1 MADMDSKKPF
11 DTAMLESLLE
21 EMGDGAI
28 AIDAQ
33 GRITWI
39 NENYHKLLG
48 VAPNLDPRGWPIEQ
62 LIPESRM
69 KEVVRTGRS
78 ILIDI
83 MNFGDQQF
91 VVSRFPLKDADG
103 QIAGAIGFVLFDKV
117 DPLAP
122 LMQKFKVLGKR
133 LSLAEQKLAEARKAK
148 YSVANIINRSLKI
161 DKVKEKVRAVAQ
173 HDSPVLLCGE
183 TGTGKELFAHAI
195 HSVSARR
202 NNSFVAVNVAAIPE
216 ALLEAEFFWRGPWC
230 YTGASDRQ
238 PEGKLALAR
247 GGTLFLDEVGD
258 MPLAVQA
265 KLLRVLEEKEFEPVG
280 SNAIQ
285 PADVRIVAA
294 TSLDLEKMVAEG
306 RFRRDFYYRLNVL
319 KIDIPPLR
327 DRLEDVPVLSDFF
340 LEEFAHRAGEP
351 VRLMSEESVRRLMA
365 HNWPGNVREL
375 RNVIERACILSK
387 AQILDADALGEL
399 VPDGQV
405 DALSSSGVQIAP
417 SVDAGDGLPAQI
429 ATLERRAIADALQRC
444 GGHKANAAKQL
455 GISRSQLYDKLKRY
469 EMS

>member
-1 MADMDSKKPF
+1 MADVGAGKPF

-28 AIDAQ
+28 AIDAD
-33 GRITWI
+33 GVIIWI
-39 NENYHKLLG
+39 NKNYHKLLG
-48 VAPNLDPRGWPIEQ
+48 ISPDVDPRGWDIER

-83 MNFGDQQF
+83 MNFDDQQF
-91 VVSRFPLKDADG
+91 VVSRFPLKNAAG
-103 QIAGAIGFVLFDKV
+103 EIAGAIGFVLFDKV
-117 DPLAP
+117 EPLAP
-122 LMQKFKVLGKR
+122 LMEKFKVLGKR

-148 YSVANIINRSLKI
+148 YSLANIVNRSPKV
-161 DKVKEKVRAVAQ
+161 DKVKEQIRAVAQ
-173 HDSPVLLCGE
+173 HDSPVLLRGE

-202 NNSFVAVNVAAIPE
+202 NGPFVAVNVAAIPE
-216 ALLEAEFFWRGPWC
+216 ALLEAEFFGVAPGA

-258 MPLAVQA
+258 MPLSLQA

-280 SNAIQ
+280 SNTIQ

-294 TSLDLEKMVAEG
+294 TSLDLEQMVAKG
-306 RFRRDFYYRLNVL
+306 TFRRDFYYRLNVL
-319 KIDIPPLR
+319 KIEIPPLR
-327 DRLEDVPVLSDFF
+327 DRLEDVPVLADFF
-340 LEEFAHRAGEP
+340 LEEFAHRTGEP
-351 VRLMSEESVRRLMA
+351 VRLMGDEAVQRLMR
-365 HNWPGNVREL
+365 HSWPGNVREL

-387 AQILDADALGEL
+387 TPVLAAETLGEL
-399 VPDGQV
+399 VPDTAVGPDQPIH
-405 DALSSSGVQIAP
+405 LP
-417 SVDAGDGLPAQI
+417 SRKGGDLPAQI
-429 ATLERRAIADALQRC
+429 AALERQAIIEALQLC
-444 GGHKANAAKQL
+444 GGHKANVAKHL

-469 EMS
+469 HLS